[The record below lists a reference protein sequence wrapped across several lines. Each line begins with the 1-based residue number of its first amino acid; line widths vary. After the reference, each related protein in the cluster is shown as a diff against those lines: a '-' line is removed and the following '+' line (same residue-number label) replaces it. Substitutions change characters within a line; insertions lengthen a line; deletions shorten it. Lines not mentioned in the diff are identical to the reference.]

1 MVDNIRQLI
10 LKFKYID
17 KNFIYIIHTP
27 LMLGLFTVH
36 NKLFNLAKR
45 ALLKLWVNGNS
56 ISVDYVNIANKGG
69 YIHLKIIFTRMST
82 ATLVQKFKLLVQL
95 LTHLTAMFHFY
106 IPWKRRSEGITFPSN
121 WWPLRPSKNLLFLQ
135 PLETSE
141 NQTSSE
147 VFRWY
152 RNVTLG

>member
-1 MVDNIRQLI
+1 MVDNIRQLT

-82 ATLVQKFKLLVQL
+82 ATLVQKFKLCFNNSPHGNVPFLYPLKTTFRRYNISVKLVTPETIKKPL
-95 LTHLTAMFHFY
+95 ISTA
-106 IPWKRRSEGITFPSN
+106 P
-121 WWPLRPSKNLLFLQ
+121 
-135 PLETSE
+135 
-141 NQTSSE
+141 
-147 VFRWY
+147 
-152 RNVTLG
+152 RNVRKPNVLWGFQGV